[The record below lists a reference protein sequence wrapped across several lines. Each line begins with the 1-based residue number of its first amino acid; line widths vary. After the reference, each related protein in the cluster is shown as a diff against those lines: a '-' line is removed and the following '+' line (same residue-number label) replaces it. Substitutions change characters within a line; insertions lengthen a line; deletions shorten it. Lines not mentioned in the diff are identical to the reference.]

1 MQSAFTSKRLAELRK
16 LVRDCLGLELDENEV
31 YDCITSVLRMVAGKA
46 LRGQTSGK
54 ENMNV

>member
-31 YDCITSVLRMVAGKA
+31 YDCMTSVLRMAAGKA
-46 LRGQTSGK
+46 LRGRTSRK
-54 ENMNV
+54 KRMNV

>member
-31 YDCITSVLRMVAGKA
+31 YDCMTSVLRMVAGKA